1 MLSKEKPEMKL
12 YDTVLLV
19 DDTLETPLNSIGTIV
34 QIWEEKKKY
43 EVEFFDKDWKTI
55 SCETLCPDQFR
66 KLAEEE
72 LENIKKRP

>member
-55 SCETLCPDQFR
+55 SCETLYPDQFR
-66 KLAEEE
+66 KLTEEE